1 MQWFVCLW
9 FVCFAWITTS
19 ISVWL
24 VYTYQLEWVNSCHD
38 VLVSTPYCYC
48 LYFISQHLNVTRVW
62 MFHNKHACASRKAL
76 SIDAA
81 DDVYS
86 GPVVLSVV
94 FNGPFV
100 AIAIWHYQL
109 LLLWFFSKA
118 ADRHPMISMCWRVRM
133 TEFHLVVAF
142 LVKVTVLYALP
153 SSND

>member
-76 SIDAA
+76 SNDAA
-81 DDVYS
+81 VDVRWTGSLIGRFQRSFCSYRYMTLSAFANAIFPESSWQTSHDFDVLACSDDRVS
-86 GPVVLSVV
+86 PSRCVSSQSHSPV
-94 FNGPFV
+94 
-100 AIAIWHYQL
+100 
-109 LLLWFFSKA
+109 
-118 ADRHPMISMCWRVRM
+118 RV
-133 TEFHLVVAF
+133 TIQ
-142 LVKVTVLYALP
+142 
-153 SSND
+153 